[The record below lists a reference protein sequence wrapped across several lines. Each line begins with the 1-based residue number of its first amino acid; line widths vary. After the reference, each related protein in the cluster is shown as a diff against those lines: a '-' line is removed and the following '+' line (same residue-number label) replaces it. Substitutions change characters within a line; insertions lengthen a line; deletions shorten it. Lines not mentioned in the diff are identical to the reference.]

1 MRRMWIQSAWE
12 LKALM
17 RNGEQLLISFAL
29 PIFALIGL
37 LRFDALGIADNRHAL
52 AGALAMA
59 VLASAFTA
67 QAISLAID
75 RRYGVL
81 RMFATTALGPTGLLG
96 GKAIAIIVVALFQT
110 VVLGITAWIVG
121 IREPVNWAYVLV
133 FVVLGVIA
141 GVGLSVLIG
150 GTMRAEAV
158 IAVANLL
165 WILMLLAGAI
175 LPPDIGI
182 FAYFPPGAL
191 GEGLRAASVGSFDA
205 VSVIVLAAWSAL
217 LGWAASRAM
226 KWD

>member
-205 VSVIVLAAWSAL
+205 VSVIVLAAWSML
-217 LGWAASRAM
+217 LGWLASRAM